1 VNTASHPFTNLF
13 TVTAALESGVGL
25 LLVAVPSFVS
35 RLLLGSSLEGP
46 LGATVARIAG
56 GALLALAIACW
67 MARSDVE
74 SRAAKGVASAMVL
87 YNAAVATILA
97 YAGMGLG
104 LSSIGIW
111 PVVLLHVGM
120 AVWCV
125 LSLKRAG

>member
-74 SRAAKGVASAMVL
+74 SRASKGVASAMAF

-104 LSSIGIW
+104 LFSIGLW

>member
-1 VNTASHPFTNLF
+1 
-13 TVTAALESGVGL
+13 

-74 SRAAKGVASAMVL
+74 SRAAKGVASAMVF

-104 LSSIGIW
+104 LSSIGLW